1 MNLDMFSIT
10 WSADPEAIHE
20 YIHIGR
26 TTHVLVA
33 LVEMTYH
40 HDYSPGKVSSLHLNG
55 WKAYYQKDY
64 VTAKTF
70 LGQALQLQDQ
80 HYASDNLLT
89 AETLILLSIVFY
101 CQGREDEAVNYLHRA
116 MEALRTQNAQHPLV
130 GKAAYVAGFLYNSV
144 QKYEMAVINLK
155 EAQTVAEH
163 IYQSSHPMITKVN
176 NMIASIFKC
185 GNNEIQLCEDPIELH
200 QDIQRRQDNLTRAPV
215 LYPDSHQ

>member
-1 MNLDMFSIT
+1 
-10 WSADPEAIHE
+10 
-20 YIHIGR
+20 
-26 TTHVLVA
+26 
-33 LVEMTYH
+33 
-40 HDYSPGKVSSLHLNG
+40 
-55 WKAYYQKDY
+55 
-64 VTAKTF
+64 
-70 LGQALQLQDQ
+70 
-80 HYASDNLLT
+80 
-89 AETLILLSIVFY
+89 
-101 CQGREDEAVNYLHRA
+101 

-185 GNNEIQLCEDPIELH
+185 GNNEVQLCEDPIELH
-200 QDIQRRQDNLTRAPV
+200 RDIQRRQDNLTRAPV